1 MAMGAKNRKTPIFE
15 KTQIFRSKNTSDL
28 RENICIYKDYFRE
41 RKNLRGGSDLPPPQK
56 IL

>member
-41 RKNLRGGSDLPPPQK
+41 RKNLRGGSDLPPPKK